1 MEDIVSREGN
11 DYSKYSKESKNVI
24 ASCVSVALSV
34 KSVLDTPLLTDDDLL
49 TNESKDTVSNI
60 ENFLNN
66 MRITY

>member
-11 DYSKYSKESKNVI
+11 DYSKCSKESKNVI